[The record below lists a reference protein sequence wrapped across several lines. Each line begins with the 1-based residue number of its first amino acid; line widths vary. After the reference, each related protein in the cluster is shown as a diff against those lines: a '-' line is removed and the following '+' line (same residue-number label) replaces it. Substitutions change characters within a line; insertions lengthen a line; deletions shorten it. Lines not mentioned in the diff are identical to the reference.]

1 MIKLITYLFLLTF
14 CVAFSLASLKEEFD
28 ESLKNIVRR
37 RVIPPSRPKK
47 SQQSRPG
54 MRSTSDHAKY
64 VHDLF
69 EFQSQFISKNG
80 ISKRSLP
87 VGFTINST
95 YCPYVAKTCDS
106 TYKYRSNDGSCNN
119 LANPLYGSSN
129 IPYKRLLAPAY
140 ADSFNSPR
148 TKAVSGNPLP
158 NPRTLSLSLSPPISG
173 QKLTQNT
180 THLFPLF
187 GQFLTHDIAGA
198 STTTG
203 IYCFCIFKRSLRF
216 IYYRLFLIRS
226 F

>member
-1 MIKLITYLFLLTF
+1 MNKLIIYLILATCF
-14 CVAFSLASLKEEFD
+14 VAISLAGSILQEQFD
-28 ESLKNIVRR
+28 ESLKNFAKR
-37 RVIPPSRPKK
+37 RVIIPSSRPKK
-47 SQQSRPG
+47 DQRLKRG

-69 EFQSQFISKNG
+69 EFQSQFISENG

-95 YCPYVAKTCDS
+95 YCPYVAKICDAA
-106 TYKYRSNDGSCNN
+106 YKYRSNDGSCNN
-119 LANPLYGSSN
+119 LANPLYGTSN
-129 IPYKRLLAPAY
+129 IPYKRMLAPVY

-148 TKAVSGNPLP
+148 MLAVSGNPLP
-158 NPRTLSLSLSPPISG
+158 NPRTLSLRLSPPISG
-173 QKLTQNT
+173 QKLTLNV

-187 GQFLTHDIAGA
+187 GQFLTHDIAGF

-203 IYCFCIFKRSLRF
+203 KF
-216 IYYRLFLIRS
+216 LFY